1 MALESTHT
9 FSNIPKLQGEV
20 EDFGDRNNRSQNILI
35 PVQLDGS
42 NNSFGY
48 YYLDNYQFPN
58 DGQKNLDEIIGTPLK
73 VELAGLNIYVGPIIP
88 KFQDNYVNALF
99 TLADSIDRCDSS
111 GHSKETGIWAQRLAQ
126 FMRLPGIE
134 VLTLGLAGK
143 LHDIGKSVV
152 SKELLTKPGPLSQT
166 EWSIMKQHPVYSS
179 ALMDPIHALDV
190 IKPMVRWHHE
200 RYDGS
205 GYPDGISRE
214 NIPLGSRILAVVDA
228 YTTMIGGRRYKNPI
242 PEELALKELIRCRG
256 TQFDPEIVL
265 MMVELV
271 RSNAHNHGL

>member
-1 MALESTHT
+1 MKVESTRSY
-9 FSNIPKLQGEV
+9 SNIPN
-20 EDFGDRNNRSQNILI
+20 FRGDEEEFVDRNRSQNILI

-42 NNSFGY
+42 NHTFGY

-58 DGQKNLDEIIGTPLK
+58 DGQKNLDEIIGSPLK

-88 KFQDNYVNALF
+88 KLQDNYINALF

-111 GHSKETGIWAQRLAQ
+111 GHSEETGIWVQRLAKL
-126 FMRLPGIE
+126 MRLTGVEI
-134 VLTLGLAGK
+134 LTLGLAGK

-152 SKELLTKPGPLSQT
+152 SKDLLIKPGPLSQS
-166 EWSIMKQHPVYSS
+166 EWSIMKQHPIYSA
-179 ALMDPIHALDV
+179 ALMDPIHALDA

-205 GYPDGISRE
+205 GYPDGISGE

-228 YTTMIGGRRYKNPI
+228 YTTMIGGRRYRDPI
-242 PEELALKELIRCRG
+242 PKESAIQELIRYRG
-256 TQFDPEIVL
+256 TQFDPELAL

-271 RSNAHNHGL
+271 RNGTNGHDY

>member
-1 MALESTHT
+1 MEVESTHT
-9 FSNIPKLQGEV
+9 FSNIPKFQGD
-20 EDFGDRNNRSQNILI
+20 EDELVDRNGRSQNILI
-35 PVQLDGS
+35 PVHLDGS

-111 GHSKETGIWAQRLAQ
+111 GHSQETGIWAQRLAQ

-152 SKELLTKPGPLSQT
+152 SKDLLTKPGPLSQT
-166 EWSIMKQHPVYSS
+166 EWSIMKQHPVYSA
-179 ALMDPIHALDV
+179 ALMDPIHALDA

-200 RYDGS
+200 RYDGT
-205 GYPDGISRE
+205 GYPDGICNK
-214 NIPLGSRILAVVDA
+214 NIPIGSRILSVVDA
-228 YTTMIGGRRYKNPI
+228 YTTMIGGRKYKDPI
-242 PEELALKELIRCRG
+242 SKESALKELIRCKG

-271 RSNAHNHGL
+271 RNGSHIYGY